1 MVCSVAAYEEGPGFD
16 SQPGDVLRSF
26 VVFLY
31 PAEKCCISI
40 IDIFVTFTSYPFHF
54 VQSLYSVLFI

>member
-1 MVCSVAAYEEGPGFD
+1 
-16 SQPGDVLRSF
+16 